1 MHEVSEPDDLT
12 GQRAASPVSDNDEDS
27 VEEVEAWT
35 SSPAADDQLK
45 PLMRAHRRR
54 SRSLSSSPRSS
65 WHWPRWS
72 VCRCIACW
80 TTVTSALVVGA
91 IVVALAAMTSLPDH
105 VIGSEP
111 LPVEVGCG
119 KLSVEDVW
127 VSGFA
132 KLMTESALRLV
143 DVNRDGVLDVLLGFA
158 TGRLTAV

>member
-1 MHEVSEPDDLT
+1 
-12 GQRAASPVSDNDEDS
+12 
-27 VEEVEAWT
+27 
-35 SSPAADDQLK
+35 
-45 PLMRAHRRR
+45 
-54 SRSLSSSPRSS
+54 
-65 WHWPRWS
+65 
-72 VCRCIACW
+72 
-80 TTVTSALVVGA
+80 VTSALVVGA
-91 IVVALAAMTSLPDH
+91 IVVALAVMTSLPDH

-111 LPVEVGCG
+111 LPVEVGRG